1 MLRTFDI
8 IMIAAML
15 VAATVTYTI
24 KYDAEKQI
32 AVIAKLKRQID
43 SEKDTI
49 TLLRADWALMTQPG
63 RLQSLVG
70 VYERNS
76 TSSRSKP
83 NSLCWVST
91 KFRNVRLTISRR
103 SSPAATNCLQAA
115 CLKRMPSRPAAS
127 RKAGR
132 GTDHAAETFREKEYA
147 GR

>member
-1 MLRTFDI
+1 MLRTLDI

-32 AVIAKLKRQID
+32 AVIAKLRRQID

-70 VYERNS
+70 VYDKELNLQPIEAEQLVRGVDEIPERPIDDIQ
-76 TSSRSKP
+76 KI
-83 NSLCWVST
+83 
-91 KFRNVRLTISRR
+91 ISG
-103 SSPAATNCLQAA
+103 SDEL
-115 CLKRMPSRPAAS
+115 LAS
-127 RKAGR
+127 GAL
-132 GTDHAAETFREKEYA
+132 EKDA
-147 GR
+147 ITTGSIKKSGARH

>member
-32 AVIAKLKRQID
+32 AVIAKLKRQIE

-70 VYERNS
+70 VYEKELNLQPIEAEQLVMGVGEIPERPIDDIQ
-76 TSSRSKP
+76 KI
-83 NSLCWVST
+83 
-91 KFRNVRLTISRR
+91 ISG
-103 SSPAATNCLQAA
+103 SDEL
-115 CLKRMPSRPAAS
+115 LAS
-127 RKAGR
+127 GALE
-132 GTDHAAETFREKEYA
+132 TDEITTGSVKKSGAKH
-147 GR
+147 

>member
-32 AVIAKLKRQID
+32 AIIAKLKRQID

-70 VYERNS
+70 VYAKELNLQPIEPEQFVMGVDEVPERPLDDIQ
-76 TSSRSKP
+76 KI
-83 NSLCWVST
+83 
-91 KFRNVRLTISRR
+91 ISG
-103 SSPAATNCLQAA
+103 SDEL
-115 CLKRMPSRPAAS
+115 LAS
-127 RKAGR
+127 GAL
-132 GTDHAAETFREKEYA
+132 EKDA
-147 GR
+147 ITTGSVKKNGAKH

>member
-70 VYERNS
+70 VYEKELNLQPIEAEQLVMGIDEIPERPIDDIQKIIS
-76 TSSRSKP
+76 GSDELLASGVLESDAITTGS
-83 NSLCWVST
+83 
-91 KFRNVRLTISRR
+91 VRKSGAR
-103 SSPAATNCLQAA
+103 
-115 CLKRMPSRPAAS
+115 
-127 RKAGR
+127 
-132 GTDHAAETFREKEYA
+132 H
-147 GR
+147 

>member
-1 MLRTFDI
+1 QRKKNEIHARVQQSCVLVSGRKTRHWKMIFRFSDCPNCPRRTNWPGVERVLRTFDI

-49 TLLRADWALMTQPG
+49 TLLRADWALMNQPG

-70 VYERNS
+70 VYEKELN
-76 TSSRSKP
+76 
-83 NSLCWVST
+83 
-91 KFRNVRLTISRR
+91 
-103 SSPAATNCLQAA
+103 LQ
-115 CLKRMPSRPAAS
+115 
-127 RKAGR
+127 
-132 GTDHAAETFREKEYA
+132 
-147 GR
+147 

>member
-1 MLRTFDI
+1 VLRTFDI

-49 TLLRADWALMTQPG
+49 TLLRADWALMNQPG

-70 VYERNS
+70 VYEKELNLQPIEAEQLLLGVNEIPERPVDDIQKIISGSDELLASGVLEKDAITTGSVKNS
-76 TSSRSKP
+76 
-83 NSLCWVST
+83 
-91 KFRNVRLTISRR
+91 
-103 SSPAATNCLQAA
+103 
-115 CLKRMPSRPAAS
+115 
-127 RKAGR
+127 
-132 GTDHAAETFREKEYA
+132 GTRH
-147 GR
+147 

>member
-70 VYERNS
+70 VYEKELNL
-76 TSSRSKP
+76 KP
-83 NSLCWVST
+83 IEAEQLVLAVNEIPERPIDDIQ
-91 KFRNVRLTISRR
+91 KIISG
-103 SSPAATNCLQAA
+103 SDEL
-115 CLKRMPSRPAAS
+115 LAS
-127 RKAGR
+127 GVL
-132 GTDHAAETFREKEYA
+132 EKDA
-147 GR
+147 VTTGSVKKSGAKH

>member
-70 VYERNS
+70 VYEKELNLQPIEAEQLVLGVHEIPERPVDDIQ
-76 TSSRSKP
+76 KI
-83 NSLCWVST
+83 
-91 KFRNVRLTISRR
+91 ISG
-103 SSPAATNCLQAA
+103 SDEL
-115 CLKRMPSRPAAS
+115 LAS
-127 RKAGR
+127 GVL
-132 GTDHAAETFREKEYA
+132 EKGCHHDRQRQEKSGA
-147 GR
+147 RH

>member
-32 AVIAKLKRQID
+32 AVITKLQRQIA

-70 VYERNS
+70 VYEKELNLQPIEAEQLVLGVNEIPERPIDDIQ
-76 TSSRSKP
+76 KI
-83 NSLCWVST
+83 
-91 KFRNVRLTISRR
+91 ISG
-103 SSPAATNCLQAA
+103 SDEL
-115 CLKRMPSRPAAS
+115 LAS
-127 RKAGR
+127 GVL
-132 GTDHAAETFREKEYA
+132 EKDA
-147 GR
+147 ITTGSVKKSGARH

>member
-43 SEKDTI
+43 SEKI

-70 VYERNS
+70 VYEKELNLQPIEAEQLVLGVHEIPERPVDDIQ
-76 TSSRSKP
+76 KI
-83 NSLCWVST
+83 
-91 KFRNVRLTISRR
+91 ISG
-103 SSPAATNCLQAA
+103 SDEL
-115 CLKRMPSRPAAS
+115 LAS
-127 RKAGR
+127 GVL
-132 GTDHAAETFREKEYA
+132 EKDA
-147 GR
+147 ITTGSVKKSGARH

>member
-1 MLRTFDI
+1 MLRTLDL

-15 VAATVTYTI
+15 LAATVTYTI

-70 VYERNS
+70 VYSKELDLAPIDPEQLAMGVDEIPERPQDDIE
-76 TSSRSKP
+76 KI
-83 NSLCWVST
+83 
-91 KFRNVRLTISRR
+91 ISG
-103 SSPAATNCLQAA
+103 SDELV
-115 CLKRMPSRPAAS
+115 AS
-127 RKAGR
+127 GVLDKDAVTTGSIGKKKSGAG
-132 GTDHAAETFREKEYA
+132 H
-147 GR
+147 

>member
-32 AVIAKLKRQID
+32 AVIAKLQRQIA

-70 VYERNS
+70 VYEKELNLQPIEAEQLVLGVNEIPERPIDDIQ
-76 TSSRSKP
+76 KI
-83 NSLCWVST
+83 
-91 KFRNVRLTISRR
+91 ISG
-103 SSPAATNCLQAA
+103 SDELLASGVLE
-115 CLKRMPSRPAAS
+115 KMPSRPAAS
-127 RKAGR
+127 RKAGQ
-132 GTDHAAETFREKEYA
+132 GTDHAAGTFQKKEYA
-147 GR
+147 VR

>member
-24 KYDAEKQI
+24 KYEAEKQI

-70 VYERNS
+70 VYETELNLQPIEPEQLVMSVDEIPERPVDDIQ
-76 TSSRSKP
+76 KI
-83 NSLCWVST
+83 
-91 KFRNVRLTISRR
+91 ISG
-103 SSPAATNCLQAA
+103 SDELV
-115 CLKRMPSRPAAS
+115 AS
-127 RKAGR
+127 GVLERDAITTGSVKKSGAR
-132 GTDHAAETFREKEYA
+132 H
-147 GR
+147 

>member
-70 VYERNS
+70 VYEKELNLQPIEAEQLVMGVDEIPERPIDDIQKIIS
-76 TSSRSKP
+76 GSDELLASGVLESDAITTGS
-83 NSLCWVST
+83 
-91 KFRNVRLTISRR
+91 VRKNGAR
-103 SSPAATNCLQAA
+103 
-115 CLKRMPSRPAAS
+115 
-127 RKAGR
+127 
-132 GTDHAAETFREKEYA
+132 H
-147 GR
+147 

>member
-70 VYERNS
+70 VYEKELNLQPIEAEQLVMSVDEIPERPLDDIQ
-76 TSSRSKP
+76 KI
-83 NSLCWVST
+83 
-91 KFRNVRLTISRR
+91 ISG
-103 SSPAATNCLQAA
+103 SDELV
-115 CLKRMPSRPAAS
+115 AS
-127 RKAGR
+127 GVLEKDAITTGSVKKNGGR
-132 GTDHAAETFREKEYA
+132 H
-147 GR
+147 

>member
-24 KYDAEKQI
+24 KYEAEKQI

-70 VYERNS
+70 VYETELNLQPIEPEQLVMSVDEIPERPVDDIQKIIS
-76 TSSRSKP
+76 GSDELVASGVLEQDAITTGS
-83 NSLCWVST
+83 
-91 KFRNVRLTISRR
+91 VRKSGARR
-103 SSPAATNCLQAA
+103 GPC
-115 CLKRMPSRPAAS
+115 
-127 RKAGR
+127 G
-132 GTDHAAETFREKEYA
+132 
-147 GR
+147 

>member
-49 TLLRADWALMTQPG
+49 TLLRADWALMNQPG

-70 VYERNS
+70 VYEKELNLQPIEAEQLVLSVNEIPERPVDDIQKIISGSDELLASGVLEKDAITTGSVKNS
-76 TSSRSKP
+76 
-83 NSLCWVST
+83 
-91 KFRNVRLTISRR
+91 
-103 SSPAATNCLQAA
+103 
-115 CLKRMPSRPAAS
+115 
-127 RKAGR
+127 
-132 GTDHAAETFREKEYA
+132 GTRH
-147 GR
+147 